1 MLRVVAS
8 SCKLFCSARERTQ
21 EASHDDFTSQVVSAV
36 SEVFNNIAIHGYAE
50 RTSGN
55 VEIEIEMDDDGIV
68 LRLSDTGQSFDLGA
82 VPAPRLDELPE
93 SRMGLYIVRSFMDE
107 VSYVPANG
115 SGAPNV
121 LTLSKRY

>member
-55 VEIEIEMDDDGIV
+55 VEIEIEMDDAAQMRGFQRRRD
-68 LRLSDTGQSFDLGA
+68 
-82 VPAPRLDELPE
+82 VPAD
-93 SRMGLYIVRSFMDE
+93 G
-107 VSYVPANG
+107 
-115 SGAPNV
+115 
-121 LTLSKRY
+121 